1 MPWRKYSRLL
11 LPPLRGDLPNRPAM
25 PNLKW
30 YMGCCLVGGLLGS
43 AMGIQ
48 QAVAGQ
54 PAAYTQEHAITI
66 DATTIVPQSWW
77 QVPGVTP
84 SIYSSDPESMDAYK
98 TTESR
103 ALKLKPGKYK
113 FGSFT
118 FDFPFMVNLEGKLE
132 FAQSLDQCVGGR
144 GTQTLTIRC
153 SRTYPHGGQRDY

>member
-1 MPWRKYSRLL
+1 MIQSV
-11 LPPLRGDLPNRPAM
+11 
-25 PNLKW
+25 KW
-30 YMGCCLVGGLLGS
+30 YMICCLVGGLLGS
-43 AMGIQ
+43 AAIVSP
-48 QAVAGQ
+48 AAAGP

-66 DATTIVPQSWW
+66 DATTIDPQSWW

-84 SIYSSDPESMDAYK
+84 SIYASDPESMDAYK

-118 FDFPFMVNLEGKLE
+118 FDFPFTVNLDGKLE
-132 FAQSLDQCVGGR
+132 YAHSLDQCVDGR

-153 SRTYPHGGQRDY
+153 SRTYPHGGQRDNYYQ